1 MSKKNRDKN
10 FKKVVQGKWTLGHTD
25 LELRENV
32 YVGDVKLKDVPEEQ
46 LAVIWEKKIGTHH
59 FRQAIRREVIHR
71 VSNYFKQGYEKVE
84 KIKTKNPVAS
94 ALEKPQEFSDNP
106 KLQEIYDQWKQQ
118 S

>member
-1 MSKKNRDKN
+1 MGKKNRDKN
-10 FKKVVQGKWTLGHTD
+10 FKKVVQGEWTLGHSD
-25 LELRENV
+25 MELRENV

-46 LAVIWEKKIGTHH
+46 LAIIWEKKIGTHH
-59 FRQAIRREVIHR
+59 FRQAIRREVVHR

-84 KIKTKNPVAS
+84 KINTKNPVANVFQH
-94 ALEKPQEFSDNP
+94 KEFEDNP